1 MIDGL
6 KLTMPGDVL
15 KARVAGRIRLHES
28 AVERYR
34 ADLKMDP
41 KDQSDERP
49 LLPDHILESM
59 IDERLD
65 RIAAL
70 TLIRDHVVS
79 GETYLLDKS
88 DLQFAEMLP
97 PPPEPEWPDFLARQ
111 IGDQVA
117 RAMRRVC
124 AAEGSVPIEIYT
136 EARIAEFA
144 SDEAAIGRQP

>member
-15 KARVAGRIRLHES
+15 KAKVANRIRQIEA

-41 KDQSDERP
+41 KDQTEDHP
-49 LLPDHILESM
+49 CLPEHILEDE

-70 TLIRDHVVS
+70 TLIYDHVSS

-88 DLQFAEMLP
+88 DLQFAEILP
-97 PPPEPEWPDFLARQ
+97 PPPEPEWP
-111 IGDQVA
+111 ICVA
-117 RAMRRVC
+117 RR
-124 AAEGSVPIEIYT
+124 
-136 EARIAEFA
+136 
-144 SDEAAIGRQP
+144 

>member
-15 KARVAGRIRLHES
+15 KAKVANRIRQIEA

-41 KDQSDERP
+41 KDQTDDHP
-49 LLPDHILESM
+49 CLPEHILKDE

-70 TLIRDHVVS
+70 TLIYDHVSS

-88 DLQFAEMLP
+88 DLQFAEILP
-97 PPPEPEWPDFLARQ
+97 PPPEPEWPICMAR
-111 IGDQVA
+111 
-117 RAMRRVC
+117 R
-124 AAEGSVPIEIYT
+124 
-136 EARIAEFA
+136 
-144 SDEAAIGRQP
+144 

>member
-15 KARVAGRIRLHES
+15 KAKVANRIRQIEA

-41 KDQSDERP
+41 KDQTEDHP
-49 LLPDHILESM
+49 CLPEHILEDE

-70 TLIRDHVVS
+70 TLIYDHVSS

-88 DLQFAEMLP
+88 DLQFAEILP
-97 PPPEPEWPDFLARQ
+97 PPPEPEWPICMAR
-111 IGDQVA
+111 
-117 RAMRRVC
+117 R
-124 AAEGSVPIEIYT
+124 
-136 EARIAEFA
+136 
-144 SDEAAIGRQP
+144 

>member
-15 KARVAGRIRLHES
+15 KARVAKRIRQHES

-34 ADLKMDP
+34 EDMTMDP
-41 KDQSDERP
+41 KDQTDDHP
-49 LLPDHILESM
+49 WLPDHMLESM

-79 GETYLLDKS
+79 AETYLLDKA

-97 PPPEPEWPDFLARQ
+97 PPPEPAWPICMAR
-111 IGDQVA
+111 
-117 RAMRRVC
+117 R
-124 AAEGSVPIEIYT
+124 
-136 EARIAEFA
+136 
-144 SDEAAIGRQP
+144 

>member
-41 KDQSDERP
+41 KDQTEEHP

-70 TLIRDHVVS
+70 TLIRDHVIS
-79 GETYLLDKS
+79 AETYLLDKS

-97 PPPEPEWPDFLARQ
+97 PPPEPEWPEFLARR
-111 IGDQVA
+111 IGDEVA
-117 RAMRRVC
+117 RGMRRVC
-124 AAEGSVPIEIYT
+124 AVHGS
-136 EARIAEFA
+136 A
-144 SDEAAIGRQP
+144 SDAFSEAAARRVLEQTEW

>member
-15 KARVAGRIRLHES
+15 KARIAGRIRLHES
-28 AVERYR
+28 ALERYR

-41 KDQSDERP
+41 KDQTDEHP
-49 LLPDHILESM
+49 WLPDHILESM
-59 IDERLD
+59 IDERRD

-79 GETYLLDKS
+79 AETYLLDKS

-97 PPPEPEWPDFLARQ
+97 PPPEPEWPVCM
-111 IGDQVA
+111 G
-117 RAMRRVC
+117 RR
-124 AAEGSVPIEIYT
+124 
-136 EARIAEFA
+136 
-144 SDEAAIGRQP
+144 